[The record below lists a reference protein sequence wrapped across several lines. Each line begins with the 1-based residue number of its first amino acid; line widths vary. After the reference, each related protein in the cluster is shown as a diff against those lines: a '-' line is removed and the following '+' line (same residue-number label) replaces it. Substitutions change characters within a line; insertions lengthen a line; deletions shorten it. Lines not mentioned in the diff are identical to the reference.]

1 MKFKN
6 KGLCFFAGLFI
17 LFFAQ
22 TTHAQEPGICE
33 MDFSSKADKLYEKG
47 LSELKVNHP
56 KAATNLFLEALGKDE
71 NHVHARYFLGYISF
85 HEGKYTAAE
94 KHFNLVMEWC
104 DDYNG
109 EIHRMLGIIA
119 VTQSNYAAAADH
131 FDRALKLGLDEFL
144 NEESTRS
151 MRDDCRILADLK
163 ANPVAYNPKP
173 LRGVSTTED
182 EYLAIISPDGS
193 LCFYTKRYYKKERNM
208 LTGQNV
214 EEFFQSFHR
223 NGEWMAG
230 EAMSYPFNQNLNEGG
245 PTVTANNHELFFTIC
260 QPNEATGKI
269 NCDIWYTVQQGE
281 FWGDIQPLSDV
292 VNHPEAWD
300 SQPSISADGK
310 VLYFT
315 SSRKGG
321 EGGLDIWRSKRQG
334 DGTWSEPENLGPTV
348 NTEGDEKSPF
358 IHSDSRTLY
367 FSSSGQLGFG
377 GYDLFFVKETDEGWG
392 EVKNLGYP
400 INTQKDEVGMFVSLD
415 GTRAYFS
422 SNEVRGMGG
431 WDVFYFELPEKA
443 KPEKVSLVTG
453 TLVDDDGQPVTD
465 ARVEVKNL
473 KTKEIDI
480 YDVDEYTGDYAVIV
494 DKSQDDDHF
503 ITVKK
508 EGHTFAS
515 QYVAADDTASVVEA
529 DLQVKPIEV
538 GVEAPL
544 NNIQFATNS
553 YSLTSQGKVVVEE
566 FAAFMRE
573 NPSLVVSI
581 EGHTDNV
588 GDPGENLTLSKQR
601 AEAVYQY
608 LIDLGISSRRLSHKG
623 FGQSQPIADNSTA
636 RGRAQNRRTVFRVVR
651 K

>member
-1 MKFKN
+1 MKLTIKQL
-6 KGLCFFAGLFI
+6 GIWSFFCVFI
-17 LFFAQ
+17 SATAL
-22 TTHAQEPGICE
+22 AQEPGTCE
-33 MDFSSKADKLYEKG
+33 MDFSGKADKLYEKG
-47 LSELKVNHP
+47 LSELRVNHP
-56 KAATNLFLEALGKDE
+56 KAATDLFLEALNKDE

-85 HEGKYTAAE
+85 HEGKYTAAS
-94 KHFNLVMEWC
+94 KHFELVSEWC
-104 DDYNG
+104 EDYNG
-109 EIHRMLGIIA
+109 EMHRMLGVIA
-119 VTQSNYAAAADH
+119 ITQSNYQGAAHH

-144 NEESTRS
+144 NEESTKK
-151 MRDDCRILADLK
+151 MRDDCRILAELK

-173 LRGVSTTED
+173 LIGVSTSED

-214 EEFFQSFHR
+214 EEFFRSVR
-223 NGEWMAG
+223 KNNEWKAG
-230 EAMSYPFNQNLNEGG
+230 EPMAYPFNQNLNEGG
-245 PTVTANNHELFFTIC
+245 PTITADNHELFFTIC
-260 QPNEATGKI
+260 QPSEATGKI
-269 NCDIWYTVQQGE
+269 NCDIWYTEQQGE
-281 FWGDIQPLSDV
+281 FWGSIQPLSET

-310 VLYFT
+310 FLYFT

-321 EGGLDIWRSKRQG
+321 HGGLDIWRSKRKA
-334 DGTWSEPENLGPTV
+334 DGTWSEPVNLGPEV

-377 GYDLFFVKETDEGWG
+377 GYDLFYVKETDQGWG
-392 EVKNLGYP
+392 QVKNLGYP

-415 GTRAYFS
+415 GKRAYFS
-422 SNEVRGMGG
+422 SNEVRGIGG
-431 WDVFYFELPEKA
+431 WDVFYFELPEQA

-453 TLVDDDGQPVTD
+453 TLKDDDGNPVTD

-473 KTKEIDI
+473 RTKEIDS

-494 DKSQDDDHF
+494 DKSNEDDHF

-515 QYVAADDTASVVEA
+515 QYVAADDTSAVVEA
-529 DLQVKPIEV
+529 DLQVQPIEV

-553 YSLTSQGKVVVEE
+553 YSLSEQGKIVVEE

-588 GDPGENLTLSKQR
+588 GDPQENLVLSQNR
-601 AEAVYQY
+601 AESVYDY
-608 LIDLGISSRRLSHKG
+608 LIDLGISARRLSHKG
-623 FGQSQPIADNSTA
+623 FGQSQPLADNSTTS
-636 RGRAQNRRTVFRVVR
+636 GRAVNRRTVFRVVR